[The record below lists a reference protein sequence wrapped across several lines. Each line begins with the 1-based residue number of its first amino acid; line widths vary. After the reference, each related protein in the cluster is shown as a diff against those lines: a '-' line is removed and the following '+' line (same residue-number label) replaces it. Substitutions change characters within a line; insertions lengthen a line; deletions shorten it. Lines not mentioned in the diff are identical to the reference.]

1 MRSRCSSKPAS
12 LGEPTAYR
20 AAAVLLDE
28 GRSAPKDPAG
38 AAVEML
44 RCVYADSGECL
55 AELVSRAKPDAGHY
69 QSNPD
74 NAQGGWLL
82 LRTHHGPHRA

>member
-1 MRSRCSSKPAS
+1 M
-12 LGEPTAYR
+12 
-20 AAAVLLDE
+20 LLDE

-55 AELVSRAKPDAGHY
+55 AELISRAQSWTPDTVKAIQTTLKAAGY
-69 QSNPD
+69 YSGPISGRTGPELGPALKQ
-74 NAQGGWLL
+74 WRLL
-82 LRTHHGPHRA
+82 GAPSRG